1 MTVSFPQY
9 RTVLATYLA
18 PQRGRVGLLALLLF
32 GSIGLQLANPQI
44 IRAFI
49 DATQAGAP
57 TSTLLATAGLFFAL
71 AVVQRVMALGALY
84 VGEQVGWRATN
95 ALRADLTRHLLR
107 LDMGFHKRRTP
118 GELIERVDGDV
129 GVLSNFFSQFSLQV
143 AGNVLLVVGILAL
156 LFREDWRLGLGLTVY
171 TALVAAALWSLQSLA
186 TARWAQ
192 AHQAH
197 AEQFGF
203 LEERI
208 GGTED
213 IRASGAEAY
222 TLRRLAELG
231 ARRMRSELRA
241 LMTGN
246 AAFVLT
252 NFLFVLGYAL
262 GLAAGAYLY
271 LNGEVTIGTAFLIV
285 FYIGRLEEPLEGIR
299 AQAEDLQRAGAGL
312 GRVAE
317 LLALQPRVQEAARPT
332 MLPDGPLAVAFEAVT
347 FSYND
352 EGTTLNAE
360 PKAEGT
366 TLNAEQAAAETSP
379 SGLNGTGIPEQT
391 FSVQRSAFS
400 VPDSV
405 PEAVLTAVSFTLA
418 PGTTLGLLGR
428 TGSGKTTLTRLLF
441 RLYDPDSGA
450 IRLGGHDLR
459 HIALDNLR
467 GRVAMVTQDVQ
478 LFQASVRDN
487 LALFNRRIDDA
498 RILRALD
505 ELGLRAWVEALPQ
518 GLDTRL
524 GGERGLSAG
533 EAQLLAFTRVFL
545 RDPGLVILDEAS
557 SRLDPATERLLERAI
572 DRLLAGRT
580 GIIIAHRLR
589 TVQRADEILILDGG
603 RVAEHGPRARLAA
616 DPTSRFAQLLAVGM
630 EEVLA

>member
-1 MTVSFPQY
+1 MTVSLPQY
-9 RTVLATYLA
+9 RTVLATYLV
-18 PQRGRVGLLALLLF
+18 PQRGRVMLLAALLF
-32 GSIGLQLANPQI
+32 GSIALQLANPQI

-57 TSTLLATAGLFFAL
+57 TTTLLATAGLFFAL
-71 AVVQRVMALGALY
+71 AVAQRVVALGALY

-107 LDMGFHKRRTP
+107 LDMSFHKRRTP

-143 AGNVLLVVGILAL
+143 AGNLLLVLGILAL
-156 LFREDWRLGLGLTVY
+156 LFREDWRLGVGLMLY
-171 TALVAAALWSLQSLA
+171 TLLVAGALWLLQSLA

-271 LNGEVTIGTAFLIV
+271 LNGEATIGTAFLIV

-299 AQAEDLQRAGAGL
+299 TQAEDLQRAGAGL
-312 GRVAE
+312 GRVVE
-317 LLALQPRVQEAARPT
+317 LLALQPRVQEPLQPQT
-332 MLPDGPLAVAFEAVT
+332 LPDGPLAVAFEAVT
-347 FSYND
+347 FAYND
-352 EGTTLNAE
+352 EGQEEARDLRLEAS
-360 PKAEGT
+360 
-366 TLNAEQAAAETSP
+366 L
-379 SGLNGTGIPEQT
+379 
-391 FSVQRSAFS
+391 SAQHS
-400 VPDSV
+400 ASLQPLASSLSTASSLK
-405 PEAVLTAVSFTLA
+405 PVLDGVSFTLT

-450 IRLGGHDLR
+450 IRLSGHDLR
-459 HIALDNLR
+459 AIGLDDLR
-467 GRVAMVTQDVQ
+467 DRVAMVTQDVQ

-487 LALFNRRIDDA
+487 LALFNRRIDDTH
-498 RILRALD
+498 ILRALD

-518 GLDTRL
+518 GLDTRI

-533 EAQLLAFTRVFL
+533 EAQLLAFARVFL

-557 SRLDPATERLLERAI
+557 SRLDPATERLLERTV

-616 DPTSRFAQLLAVGM
+616 DPSSRFAQLLAVGL